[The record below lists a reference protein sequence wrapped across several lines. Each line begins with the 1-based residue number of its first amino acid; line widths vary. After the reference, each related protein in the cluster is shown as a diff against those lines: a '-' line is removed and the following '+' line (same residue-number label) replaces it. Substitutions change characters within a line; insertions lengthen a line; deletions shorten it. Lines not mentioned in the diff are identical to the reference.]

1 MKLTFLGANHQ
12 VTGSRTLLEWNE
24 GRYLLVDEGMIQGNN
39 EYENAPMPV
48 SPGQIEYV
56 LLTHAHIDHSG
67 MLPLLVKEGFQGKI
81 YATSETMN
89 LCSIMLEDSA
99 SIQERDA
106 EYRTKKNLR
115 KGGVPAEPLYT
126 SEDVQKTMKLFRPCP
141 YGQMIDVDESLSVR
155 FTDAGHLLGS
165 SSVEC
170 FLFEE
175 GKRVTMV
182 FSGDVGNTNQPIIR
196 DPDPVRAADYLM
208 VESTYGARLH
218 DRAIDPIPSL
228 VQVLRKTFSRGGTVI
243 IPSFAVGRMQEMLY
257 FFREIKMKKL
267 LPEYPDFEVYLDSP
281 LAEQAT
287 SVFLQCKTD
296 CLDEEARSIM
306 REGKNP
312 LWFDG
317 LNITES
323 VNESMALNAIKKPKV
338 ILASSGMCEGGRIC
352 HHLKHNIWNPSN
364 TILFVG
370 YQANGTLGRIIYD
383 GAEKV
388 KILGEEVYVKA
399 EIAFLNGISGH
410 ADQAGLLNW
419 LDGMERKP
427 ARVFINHGDDENSRT
442 LSEKITERFGLP
454 AEIPWS
460 GSCFDL
466 LRGEWVHLS
475 DPVKVEK
482 KTCAA
487 QGTKQ
492 RSSANPYYLSLM
504 EAAAALLKY
513 AENMEGHA
521 NHDIRKL
528 TKQIRDLMEEN
539 DPKE

>member
-24 GRYLLVDEGMIQGNN
+24 GRYLLVDEGMTQGNN
-39 EYENAPMPV
+39 DYENAPMPV
-48 SPGQIEYV
+48 SPGQIEIV

-67 MLPLLVKEGFQGKI
+67 MLPLLVKEGFHGKI

-115 KGGVPAEPLYT
+115 KGGMPVEPLYT
-126 SEDVQKTMKLFRPCP
+126 SEDVQETMKLFRPCP
-141 YGQMIDVDESLSVR
+141 YGQIIDVDEGLSVR
-155 FTDAGHLLGS
+155 FTDAGHLMGS
-165 SSVEC
+165 ASVEC
-170 FLFEE
+170 FLYEK
-175 GKRVTMV
+175 GKQVTVV

-208 VESTYGARLH
+208 LESTYGARLH
-218 DRAIDPIPSL
+218 DRAINPIPCL
-228 VQVLRKTFSRGGTVI
+228 VEVLRKTFSRGGTVI
-243 IPSFAVGRMQEMLY
+243 IPSFAVGRMQELLY
-257 FFREIKMKKL
+257 FFREIKMKNL
-267 LPEYPDFEVYLDSP
+267 LPEHPDFEVYLDSP

-296 CLDEEARSIM
+296 CLDEEALSIM
-306 REGKNP
+306 REGENP
-312 LWFDG
+312 IWFDG

-323 VNESMALNAIKKPKV
+323 VNESMALNEIKMPKV
-338 ILASSGMCEGGRIC
+338 ILASGGMCEGGRIC

-364 TILFVG
+364 TILFAG
-370 YQANGTLGRIIYD
+370 YQANGTLGRIILD
-383 GAEKV
+383 GVEKV
-388 KILGEEVYVKA
+388 KILGEEIDVKA
-399 EIAFLNGISGH
+399 EIAFLNGVSGH

-419 LDGMERKP
+419 LDGMEQKP
-427 ARVFINHGDDENSRT
+427 ARVFINHGDDENSRA
-442 LSEKITERFGLP
+442 LAEKITERFGIP
-454 AEIPWS
+454 AEVPWS

-466 LRGEWVHLS
+466 LQGEWVYLS

-482 KTCAA
+482 KTPAA
-487 QGTKQ
+487 QETKR
-492 RSSANPYYLSLM
+492 RSSNNPYYLSLM
-504 EAAAALLKY
+504 EAAADLLKY

-528 TKQIRDLMEEN
+528 TKRIRDLMEEN